1 MDTKTEQNLA
11 ASMTADTTVIIPYLA
26 YLLQDFWELG
36 SSPDDMVELLA
47 DHVPAGERQR
57 ALDLGCG
64 KGAVAIALAK
74 RLAMR
79 VKGIDAIPEF
89 IGQARSA
96 AIREGVSDRCSFEI
110 GDITVRVLS
119 ETGYD
124 CTVYGAVGPV
134 LGEPEAMLA
143 ALRKTLRSGGH
154 LLLDDAYANDGDTAA
169 PYPTLDAW
177 NSLFENAGFEIVA
190 CRPSTDSATD
200 YDKEMGW
207 IAQRVDELSSM
218 HPEQADLFAHY
229 LKAQRGE
236 YDELLNDIVGATWL
250 LRARSH
256 R

>member
-1 MDTKTEQNLA
+1 MRSPSSSGRRA
-11 ASMTADTTVIIPYLA
+11 ALRYA
-26 YLLQDFWELG
+26 
-36 SSPDDMVELLA
+36 
-47 DHVPAGERQR
+47 
-57 ALDLGCG
+57 
-64 KGAVAIALAK
+64 KGYQ
-74 RLAMR
+74 
-79 VKGIDAIPEF
+79 IDAP
-89 IGQARSA
+89 S
-96 AIREGVSDRCSFEI
+96 EI

-143 ALRKTLRSGGH
+143 ALRKTLRNGGH

-229 LKAQRGE
+229 
-236 YDELLNDIVGATWL
+236 
-250 LRARSH
+250 H
-256 R
+256 

>member
-1 MDTKTEQNLA
+1 MRSAPFSENPKPCL
-11 ASMTADTTVIIPYLA
+11 P
-26 YLLQDFWELG
+26 
-36 SSPDDMVELLA
+36 
-47 DHVPAGERQR
+47 R
-57 ALDLGCG
+57 CG
-64 KGAVAIALAK
+64 KRFG
-74 RLAMR
+74 
-79 VKGIDAIPEF
+79 
-89 IGQARSA
+89 
-96 AIREGVSDRCSFEI
+96 
-110 GDITVRVLS
+110 T
-119 ETGYD
+119 
-124 CTVYGAVGPV
+124 
-134 LGEPEAMLA
+134 
-143 ALRKTLRSGGH
+143 GGH